1 MFMVVIFIQQHV
13 AKSYSKLASNTITIE
28 RSLEN
33 NFALKA
39 NSETRERYRP
49 SSLLFFKVLLKVSDG
64 NKFC

>member
-1 MFMVVIFIQQHV
+1 MESMFMVVIFFQQYL

-39 NSETRERYRP
+39 NSETRERYQP
-49 SSLLFFKVLLKVSDG
+49 GSL
-64 NKFC
+64 

>member
-1 MFMVVIFIQQHV
+1 MVVIFIQQHL

-39 NSETRERYRP
+39 NSETRERYWP
-49 SSLLFFKVLLKVSDG
+49 GSLRFFKVLLKVSDG
-64 NKFC
+64 NKLS

>member
-1 MFMVVIFIQQHV
+1 MESMFMVVIFIQQHL
-13 AKSYSKLASNTITIE
+13 AKSYSKLTSNTITIE

-49 SSLLFFKVLLKVSDG
+49 GSL
-64 NKFC
+64 

>member
-1 MFMVVIFIQQHV
+1 MVVIFFQQNL
-13 AKSYSKLASNTITIE
+13 AKSYSKLASNTITIG

-49 SSLLFFKVLLKVSDG
+49 GSL
-64 NKFC
+64 

>member
-1 MFMVVIFIQQHV
+1 MVVIFFQQNL

-39 NSETRERYRP
+39 NSETRERFWP
-49 SSLLFFKVLLKVSDG
+49 GSQ
-64 NKFC
+64 